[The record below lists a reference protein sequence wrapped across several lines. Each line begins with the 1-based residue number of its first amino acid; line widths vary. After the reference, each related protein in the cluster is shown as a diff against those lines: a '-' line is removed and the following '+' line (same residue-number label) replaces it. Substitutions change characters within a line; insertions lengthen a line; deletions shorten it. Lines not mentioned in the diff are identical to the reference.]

1 MAIQPDGRILL
12 AGQAPQPA
20 RVCRDTPK
28 GRGCHRAR
36 FYYGAVVRFNAD
48 GSLDTGFGADGGT
61 VDFRFQRILG
71 NLPAEFPVLALLPSG
86 QIVVGADGGFRL
98 ARYMSDGRA
107 DANFGGGVVGGD
119 RPHPS
124 FAQRADETFP
134 SALLVRNDETIA
146 VGGTLAGNL
155 QAHIY
160 WAGATA
166 RLYNVDGS
174 FKEVLGEGP
183 VSPPLVGSSLSDLV
197 AEPDGSLIAAGSYRP
212 EGSLGFSAMLTRFV
226 PGSGMPYD
234 ASFADG
240 KGFASF
246 PPGSAARAVIVD
258 AGKLIVAGSL
268 AGRFLLARFDE
279 DGIPD
284 PSFGEGGF
292 SVPSIPGS
300 ISASAIAIA
309 VQPDGKL
316 VVAGRT
322 LDACQV
328 KPPSGR
334 CWNLVIGRFNSDGS
348 VDSTFGQG
356 GFARLATSNDQRF
369 EPGDVDLAVLPDGK
383 LLLSEGTGSG
393 REAFVLAR
401 YDADGTL
408 DQSFGKKG
416 IATALP
422 CQGSI
427 AQRRRA
433 GCLGNA
439 LVHLR
444 ASGLAGG
451 RPHGSLEIVNVAL
464 QDPMVAVRLL
474 LPPELQ
480 GRPGSAGRAK
490 AVTVKRHES
499 TVKVHRHSIVL
510 NRMGIPRG
518 LHLGFPPGILRRA
531 REIPPGHKLVFR
543 VKVKFRDGS
552 WQTVR
557 VEQAS

>member
-1 MAIQPDGRILL
+1 MVVQADGKILL
-12 AGQAPQPA
+12 AGQAPQA
-20 RVCRDTPK
+20 TRVCRDTHK
-28 GRGCHRAR
+28 GRRCHRAR
-36 FYYGAVVRFNAD
+36 FYYGAIVRFDAD
-48 GSLDTGFGADGGT
+48 GSLDTGFGARGGI

-124 FAQRADETFP
+124 FAERAEETFP
-134 SALLVRNDETIA
+134 SALLVRGDGTIA
-146 VGGTLAGNL
+146 VGGTLAGNF
-155 QAHIY
+155 QAHVY
-160 WAGATA
+160 WAGAAA

-212 EGSLGFSAMLTRFV
+212 DAALGPSAMLTRFV
-226 PGSGMPYD
+226 PGSGVPHD
-234 ASFADG
+234 TSFAG
-240 KGFASF
+240 GEGFASF
-246 PPGSAARAVIVD
+246 PPGSVADASTID

-279 DGIPD
+279 DGISD
-284 PSFGEGGF
+284 PGFGGGGF
-292 SVPSIPGS
+292 SNPGIPGS
-300 ISASAIAIA
+300 ISASATAIA

-316 VVAGRT
+316 VVAGKT
-322 LDACQV
+322 LDAC
-328 KPPSGR
+328 KADPSFGR
-334 CWNLVIGRFNSDGS
+334 CWNLVIGRFDSDGS
-348 VDSTFGQG
+348 VDTTFGRE
-356 GFARLATSNDQRF
+356 GFARLATPNDRRF

-401 YDADGTL
+401 YDANGTL
-408 DQSFGKKG
+408 DQGFGDAG

-474 LPPELQ
+474 LPPELW

-490 AVTVKRHES
+490 VLTVNRHES
-499 TVKVHRHSIVL
+499 TVKVRRHSIAL
-510 NRMGIPRG
+510 NRMGTPRG
-518 LHLGFPPGILRRA
+518 LHLGFPPGIFRRA
-531 REIPPGHKLVFR
+531 REISRGHKLVFR

-557 VEQAS
+557 VEQTS